1 LRWEKETWLPH
12 LATGKNVR
20 ADNFISN
27 CDLWTI
33 RLTFIW
39 RFVKVRPKKTF
50 GLARCQQ
57 TTMKSKTSFELK
69 HVAVIAISAFLT
81 FAANT
86 QAADRSVSVDAIE
99 GTAQYSTGGGP
110 FMALPGGAKL
120 KAGDVIRTGS
130 GSRVSLNLGSGV
142 GTAVIGPTST
152 VAVDKVTALDTGAEK
167 VTETQL
173 DLRAGKLYG
182 KVNKLAKASRFE
194 VKTPRG
200 IAGIRGTT
208 FSITDTGCLT
218 VGEGTCRNRRI
229 RPMAACAL
237 NVVNANSAV
246 CPDDA
251 APHPAAPDELQ
262 AIIDALKW
270 FIAQPGIQ
278 QPLLGTET
286 FVSPTT
292 GAKAPGAGGG
302 GD

>member
-1 LRWEKETWLPH
+1 
-12 LATGKNVR
+12 
-20 ADNFISN
+20 
-27 CDLWTI
+27 
-33 RLTFIW
+33 
-39 RFVKVRPKKTF
+39 
-50 GLARCQQ
+50 
-57 TTMKSKTSFELK
+57 MKSKMSFELK
-69 HVAVIAISAFLT
+69 YVAFIAISAFLT
-81 FAANT
+81 FASNT

-110 FMALPGGAKL
+110 FMALPSGAKL
-120 KAGDVIRTGS
+120 KAGDVIRTDS
-130 GSRVSLNLGSGV
+130 RSRVSLNLGSGV

-152 VAVDKVTALDTGAEK
+152 VAVDKVTATDTGAEK

-173 DLRAGKLYG
+173 DLRAGRLYG

-218 VGEGTCRNRRI
+218 VGEGTAG
-229 RPMAACAL
+229 MAYPA
-237 NVVNANSAV
+237 NGGVRTQVVNANSAV

-262 AIIDALKW
+262 AIIDAFRW
-270 FIAQPGIQ
+270 FGAP
-278 QPLLGTET
+278 PLTAGAPVLGTET